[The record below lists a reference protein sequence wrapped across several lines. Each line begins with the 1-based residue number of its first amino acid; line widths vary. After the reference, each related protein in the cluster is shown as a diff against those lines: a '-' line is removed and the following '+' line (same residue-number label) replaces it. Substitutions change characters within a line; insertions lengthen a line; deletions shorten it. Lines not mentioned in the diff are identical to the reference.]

1 MPPEQWSDF
10 PSTASFVQDVL
21 AWTTALY
28 TVIAQAAITLVA
40 VEKSGRH
47 TYLGAAAR
55 QLSWV
60 TTNWDF
66 VAYFSK
72 IYIIIISDK
81 DLHNLRLFGSALES
95 SKSHRSIYYFKIY
108 NLHKLFWKAYKII
121 IPYKEPHNLRLLEN
135 ALESSKPHRTIYYF
149 KMYNLHKLFWK
160 TYKIVIPYKDP
171 HNLRL
176 LENALESSKS
186 HRTIYYFKIYNLH
199 KLFLKNL
206 QNYNSI

>member
-28 TVIAQAAITLVA
+28 TVTAQVVITLVA
-40 VEKSGRH
+40 VGKSGRH
-47 TYLGAAAR
+47 TYLGVAAR
-55 QLSWV
+55 QFSWV

-66 VAYFSK
+66 FAYFWK
-72 IYIIIISDK
+72 IYKIIISDK
-81 DLHNLRLFGSALES
+81 DLHNLRLFGSAPES
-95 SKSHRSIYYFKIY
+95 STSHRTIYNFKIY
-108 NLHKLFWKAYKII
+108 NLHT
-121 IPYKEPHNLRLLEN
+121 H
-135 ALESSKPHRTIYYF
+135 
-149 KMYNLHKLFWK
+149 FWK
-160 TYKIVIPYKDP
+160 TYKIIASYKDP

-199 KLFLKNL
+199 KLFLKKVLNHK
-206 QNYNSI
+206 SI